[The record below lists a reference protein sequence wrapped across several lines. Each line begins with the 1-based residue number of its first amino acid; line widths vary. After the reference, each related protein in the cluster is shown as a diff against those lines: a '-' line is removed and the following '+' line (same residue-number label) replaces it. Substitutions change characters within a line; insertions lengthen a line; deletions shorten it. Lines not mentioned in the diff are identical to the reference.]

1 MSPFKVKPT
10 QAFKL
15 LGTGI
20 VLDPQQTYLA
30 VDAVNVPGWR
40 DTRRVY
46 LLVNSDGSPASLQD
60 ADTAASFLLT
70 GTAGE
75 YTLA

>member
-30 VDAVNVPGWR
+30 VDAVNIPGWR

-46 LLVNSDGSPASLQD
+46 LLVNGDGSPASLQD
-60 ADTAASFLLT
+60 ADTAASFLLSV
-70 GTAGE
+70 GE
-75 YTLA
+75 YTPA